1 MTSSQLNFAATGAS
15 TFRGEFTSSPD
26 TNDTKRPMIDNG
38 PLSATL
44 TVSAGSSVPS
54 HWTNDITDTSSND
67 DVIVF
72 SSYASKQDT
81 SAPLW
86 FTYYSLT
93 KRTLDLAFA
102 SIGLFILS
110 PFLLIIALLIKAE
123 TPGPAIFK
131 QRRRGIHGRT
141 FLIWK
146 FRTMSVQEDGP
157 TVEQAR
163 RGDRRVTMIGYLLR
177 RSSIDEL
184 PQLLNVIRGEMS
196 LVGPRP
202 HPLAL
207 DDQHRTL
214 ISNYDL
220 RHGAKPGITGWA
232 QVNGC
237 RGECSE
243 LRQMQARID
252 LDLWYVCNQSLLL
265 DVRIVFLTILS
276 LFRFD
281 AY

>member
-1 MTSSQLNFAATGAS
+1 MFNSQLNFARTGAPALDA
-15 TFRGEFTSSPD
+15 EFTSSY
-26 TNDTKRPMIDNG
+26 G
-38 PLSATL
+38 PNEPERLALEDGALSAKL
-44 TVSAGSSVPS
+44 TGSAASSAPP
-54 HWTNDITDTSSND
+54 HWISDIIDRPPKDVVVAFSTNYS
-67 DVIVF
+67 
-72 SSYASKQDT
+72 SKQDT
-81 SAPLW
+81 HALS
-86 FTYYSLT
+86 FTYSLT
-93 KRTLDLAFA
+93 KRTLDLAVA

-131 QRRRGIHGRT
+131 QRRRGLHGGT
-141 FLIWK
+141 FAIWK

-157 TVEQAR
+157 TMEQAR
-163 RGDRRVTMIGYLLR
+163 RGDRRVTRIGYLLR

-207 DDQHRTL
+207 DDKNRTL
-214 ISNYDL
+214 IAEYDL

-232 QVNGC
+232 QINGC

-243 LRQMQARID
+243 LKQMQTRID
-252 LDLWYVCNQSLLL
+252 HDLWYIRNQSLLL
-265 DVRIVFLTILS
+265 DLRIVFRTILCVS
-276 LFRFD
+276 RFD

>member
-1 MTSSQLNFAATGAS
+1 MTNSQLNFARTGAS
-15 TFRGEFTSSPD
+15 ALDAEFTSSYGP
-26 TNDTKRPMIDNG
+26 NDAERLVLEDFE
-38 PLSATL
+38 LSAKL
-44 TVSAGSSVPS
+44 TATAASP
-54 HWTNDITDTSSND
+54 NDA
-67 DVIVF
+67 VVVF
-72 SSYASKQDT
+72 SSYSPQQDT
-81 SAPLW
+81 HPSLS
-86 FTYYSLT
+86 FTYSPA
-93 KRTLDLAFA
+93 KRTLDLALA

-131 QRRRGIHGRT
+131 QRRRGLHGRT
-141 FLIWK
+141 FSIWK
-146 FRTMSVQEDGP
+146 FRTMCVQEDGP
-157 TVEQAR
+157 TIEQAR
-163 RGDRRVTMIGYLLR
+163 RGDRRVTRLGYLLR

-207 DDQHRTL
+207 DDKYRTL
-214 ISNYDL
+214 ISEYDL

-232 QVNGC
+232 QINGC

-243 LRQMQARID
+243 LKHMQARID
-252 LDLWYVCNQSLLL
+252 HDLWYARNQSLLL
-265 DVRIVFLTILS
+265 DLRIVFRTILS
-276 LFRFD
+276 LSRFD